1 MDDFVQLITSRAV
14 EIVTRTGEHF
24 VLTGLSVMTATLIGI
39 PLGVFAYRVP
49 RLRHGLIGLVNI
61 FQTIPSLA
69 MLAILLV
76 VMGKIGVAPA
86 LVALV
91 LYALLPIVRNTMT
104 GLSEISPAINE
115 AGIGIGMTRRQL
127 LFRVQLP
134 LALPVVMSGIRTAT
148 VIGVGIATLSAFI
161 GAGGLGEFINRGL
174 ATYNTNL
181 VLLGALPAAI
191 LALLIDGCLSLAER
205 ALRPATS
212 SERHSLRHRFKPLF
226 VALPVIVFAAGMGL
240 SLVPRLTA
248 GDDRSTS
255 TVTVGSKNFTEQ
267 FILAELMAQ
276 LIEDRTSLQVQRQ
289 FNLGGTMI
297 CHNALLR
304 AGMDVYAEYT
314 GTALTAI
321 LDESVTS
328 DANDAYD
335 RVAQAYREQYDLE
348 WLKPFGFDN
357 TYTITVRDES
367 AQENGWR
374 TISDLA
380 GEAGELSAGF
390 TSEFMER
397 QDGYPGLKQAYGL
410 EFGSVTDLESSLM
423 YEALDQD
430 QVDVICG
437 FATDGRIVRYGLK
450 PLKDDRNF
458 FPPYEAAP
466 VVRREILEAH
476 PQIRM
481 ALNLLAGELDNAT
494 MQRLNSRVDQDR
506 VDVRTVAR
514 DFLAAVLPDPGESPE
529 RKRQEPQRP

>member
-1 MDDFVQLITSRAV
+1 MVAFGELIASRWL
-14 EIVTRTGEHF
+14 EIVIRTGEHF
-24 VLTGLSVMTATLIGI
+24 VLTGLSVMTATLLGI

-49 RLRHGLIGLVNI
+49 RLRHGLIGVVNV

-76 VMGKIGVAPA
+76 VMGKIGIAPA
-86 LVALV
+86 LLALV

-115 AGIGIGMTRRQL
+115 AGIGIGMTRWQL

-134 LALPVVMSGIRTAT
+134 LALPVIMSGIRTAT

-181 VLLGALPAAI
+181 VLLGAVPAAI

-205 ALRPATS
+205 ALRPTPS
-212 SERHSLRHRFKPLF
+212 SQRHSLRHRLKPLF
-226 VALPVIVFAAGMGL
+226 VALPVIVFASGMSL
-240 SLVPRLTA
+240 SLVPRLMNDRGGGTA
-248 GDDRSTS
+248 
-255 TVTVGSKNFTEQ
+255 VITVGSKNFTEQ

-276 LIEDRTSLQVQRQ
+276 ILENRTSLHVTRQ

-304 AGMDVYAEYT
+304 GEIDLYAEYT

-321 LDESVTS
+321 LDESVRS
-328 DANDAYD
+328 DANDTYG
-335 RVAQAYREQYDLE
+335 RVSEVYEEQYELIWLE
-348 WLKPFGFDN
+348 PFGFDN
-357 TYTITVRDES
+357 TYTITVR
-367 AQENGWR
+367 QEAAEKSDWH

-380 GEAGELSAGF
+380 GAASELSAGF

-397 QDGYPGLKQAYGL
+397 QDGYPGLKQAYDL
-410 EFGSVTDLESSLM
+410 EFESVTDLESSLM
-423 YEALDQD
+423 YEALDQG

-450 PLKDDRNF
+450 PLTDDKHF

-466 VVRREILEAH
+466 VVRREVLDRH
-476 PQIRM
+476 PRIRT
-481 ALNLLAGELDNAT
+481 ALDVLAGRLDNET
-494 MQRLNSRVDQDR
+494 MQRLNSKVDQDR
-506 VDVRTVAR
+506 LDVATVAR
-514 DFLAAVLPDPGESPE
+514 AFLEDLEQGSKKDGENSP
-529 RKRQEPQRP
+529 

>member
-1 MDDFVQLITSRAV
+1 MADFVQLITSRAF
-14 EIVTRTGEHF
+14 EIITRTGEHF
-24 VLTGLSVMTATLIGI
+24 VLTGLSVTTATLIGI

-49 RLRHGLIGLVNI
+49 RLRHGLIGMVNI

-76 VMGKIGVAPA
+76 VMGKIGLAPA
-86 LVALV
+86 LLALV
-91 LYALLPIVRNTMT
+91 LYALLPIVRNTVT

-134 LALPVVMSGIRTAT
+134 LALPVIMSGIRTAT

-174 ATYNTNL
+174 ATYNTHL
-181 VLLGALPAAI
+181 VLLGAIPAAA
-191 LALLIDGCLSLAER
+191 LALLVDGCLGLAER
-205 ALRPATS
+205 SLRPTPS
-212 SERHSLRHRFKPLF
+212 SERHTLRHQLRPFF
-226 VALPVIVFAAGMGL
+226 VALPVVVFALGMSL
-240 SLVPRLTA
+240 SLVPRLV
-248 GDDRSTS
+248 GDNDGAKPV
-255 TVTVGSKNFTEQ
+255 VTVGSKNFTEQ

-276 LIEDRTSLQVQRQ
+276 LIEDRTSLQVKRQ

-304 AGMDVYAEYT
+304 GEIDVYAEYT

-321 LDESVTS
+321 LDEAATR
-328 DANDAYD
+328 DANGVYSQ
-335 RVAQAYREQYDLE
+335 VAQAYREQYDLV

-357 TYTITVRDES
+357 TYTVTVRRES
-367 AQENGWR
+367 AEENGWQA
-374 TISDLA
+374 ISDLA
-380 GEAGELSAGF
+380 DEASELRAGF

-410 EFGSVTDLESSLM
+410 EFGSVMDLESSLM
-423 YEALDQD
+423 YEALDQE

-437 FATDGRIVRYGLK
+437 FATDGRIVRYGLT
-450 PLKDDRNF
+450 PLKDGKGF

-466 VVRREILEAH
+466 VVRREILGHH
-476 PQIRM
+476 PQIRS
-481 ALNLLAGELDNAT
+481 ALSVLAGELDNAT

-506 VDVRTVAR
+506 VAVQTVAR
-514 DFLAAVLPDPGESPE
+514 DFLAGILRDSAKSPDDDQNPH
-529 RKRQEPQRP
+529 